1 MVVLTFT
8 EKQSEIGEPLIRV
21 RIAYPSN
28 QIEIMSYAM
37 ETLTDTRKAS
47 ISLALAL
54 TRGVVLFARTVLI
67 YF

>member
-1 MVVLTFT
+1 
-8 EKQSEIGEPLIRV
+8 
-21 RIAYPSN
+21 
-28 QIEIMSYAM
+28 M